1 MTQEK
6 TYNGWKNYETW
17 NIMLW
22 VNNDEGISTMV
33 EHNLFCWLRHE
44 VENDNL
50 NGKDIQ
56 DIQEYFV
63 NRVSFDT
70 LREIMC
76 IDDAFPTNQ
85 TRDGVRLDDSSID
98 WDAIRSAIAERLDSR
113 MIDSLNEYYRE
124 VLPNNVY

>member
-1 MTQEK
+1 MVTQEK
-6 TYNGWKNYETW
+6 TYNGWKNYQTW

-22 VNNDEGISTMV
+22 VNNDEGISTMM
-33 EHNLFCWLRHE
+33 EHSLFCWLRHN

-50 NGKDIQ
+50 NGE

-63 NRVSFDT
+63 NSVSFDT

-76 IDDAFPTNQ
+76 IDEAFPTNQ

-98 WDAIRSAIAERLDSR
+98 WDAIRSAISWRIDSR

-124 VLPNNVY
+124 VY

>member
-1 MTQEK
+1 MVTQEK

-22 VNNDEGISTMV
+22 VNNDEGISTMI
-33 EHNLFCWLRHE
+33 EHSIFCWLRHN

-56 DIQEYFV
+56 EHFV
-63 NRVSFDT
+63 NSVSFDAM
-70 LREIMC
+70 REIMC
-76 IDDAFPTNQ
+76 IDEAFPTNQ

-124 VLPNNVY
+124 VY

>member
-33 EHNLFCWLRHE
+33 EHSLFCWLRHN

-56 DIQEYFV
+56 EYFV
-63 NRVSFDT
+63 NSVSFDT
-70 LREIMC
+70 LRDIMC
-76 IDDAFPTNQ
+76 IDEAFPTNQ
-85 TRDGVRLDDSSID
+85 TRDGVRLDDSNID
-98 WDAIRSAIAERLDSR
+98 WDAIRSAIAEQLDSR

-124 VLPNNVY
+124 VY

>member
-1 MTQEK
+1 MTQEN
-6 TYNGWKNYETW
+6 TYNGWKNYQTW

-33 EHNLFCWLRHE
+33 EHSLFCWLRHN

-56 DIQEYFV
+56 EYFV
-63 NRVSFDT
+63 NSVSFDT
-70 LREIMC
+70 LRDIMC
-76 IDDAFPTNQ
+76 IDEAFPTNQ

-98 WDAIRSAIAERLDSR
+98 WDAIRSSISWRIDSR

-124 VLPNNVY
+124 VY

>member
-1 MTQEK
+1 MMTQEK

-33 EHNLFCWLRHE
+33 EHNLFCWVRHE

-56 DIQEYFV
+56 DYFV

-76 IDDAFPTNQ
+76 IDEAFPTNQ

-98 WDAIRSAIAERLDSR
+98 WDAIRSAISWRIDSR